1 MCGALPLGVDGWMGF
16 GKERGVWAGEEL
28 RAKAPVWAG
37 HVEKTGLAGAEAP
50 VQGRGRAG
58 GGESPGMTGP

>member
-1 MCGALPLGVDGWMGF
+1 MGF